1 MGKLALVCTG
11 DALSVIDELGLELAH
26 LSESSSEIKTC
37 PRLMMRVV

>member
-11 DALSVIDELGLELAH
+11 DVFSFIDELGLELDH

-37 PRLMMRVV
+37 PRLMMRVL

>member
-11 DALSVIDELGLELAH
+11 DALSVRDELGLELDH

-37 PRLMMRVV
+37 PRLMMRVL

>member
-1 MGKLALVCTG
+1 MSKLALVCTG
-11 DALSVIDELGLELAH
+11 DALSLIDELGLELDH